1 MSGQAL
7 AIAVGCFLLV
17 FGAVVTAIVQ
27 ALFRR
32 NESTGKRIGALEKE
46 ADFQRGYR
54 EGVRAGRE
62 EANREGN
69 AK

>member
-7 AIAVGCFLLV
+7 AVAIGCFLLV
-17 FGAVVTAIVQ
+17 FGAITTAVVQ

-46 ADFQRGYR
+46 ADFRRGYE
-54 EGVRAGRE
+54 EGRRAGRE
-62 EANREGN
+62 EATKGHDRP
-69 AK
+69 

>member
-7 AIAVGCFLLV
+7 AIAIGCFMLV
-17 FGAVVTAIVQ
+17 FGAVVSTFVQ

-54 EGVRAGRE
+54 DGVRAGRE